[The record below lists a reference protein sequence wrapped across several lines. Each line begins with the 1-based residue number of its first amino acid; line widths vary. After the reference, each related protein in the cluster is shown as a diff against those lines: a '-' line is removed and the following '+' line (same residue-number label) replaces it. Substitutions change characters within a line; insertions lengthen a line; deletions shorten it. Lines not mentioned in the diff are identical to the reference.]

1 MNNIVIIS
9 ASSLA
14 DEKKHLYNTGMNKDR
29 SFVTLITGGYI
40 AMGKRNILLLLF
52 VAMLTVL
59 AGCEKKDSMEDRKA
73 LVDLIARMEEQEIPF
88 PEERANSW
96 YLLSMQ
102 FYQGESVQIWS
113 AKKADGTLD
122 IFLFHEDG
130 SREGLMTGVP
140 SNYGNS
146 KWFLDSE
153 GHCIL
158 LQSIEG
164 NVIRLDDQG
173 EEIYRRTGKNIRDI
187 CQLPDGRIIV
197 LLWEKDSSQR
207 LGELHCDTGI
217 VDDIDTV
224 GLEKDFGQFI
234 GAGKSGLLLLDK
246 TGLWEIN
253 LMNGEKECI
262 MAFDAS
268 YDPGNK
274 VEDFRMLK
282 DGRLEVLQYRGK
294 LQKLELFDPVAGRE
308 IIVVRGSSFN
318 SEMEQCVVL
327 FNQTNEDYYVYLE
340 ACPETSDRLDFG
352 SRTLVELGTGK
363 GPDII
368 CAPLLSEELW
378 SLIEN
383 GYVEDLA
390 PWIKKTGIREEDY
403 FPGAFAY
410 PRDGDKIYGINTSV
424 SSGTYYI
431 SRAVLGDQA
440 DPDIETLVEALAGYD
455 GEGVFARLTAQRILR
470 YFLEGSED
478 LWGML
483 DPETGSCRFDGEL
496 FAKMLR
502 VARRYADDGKNI
514 RPVLFETGDNTNY
527 YCSEYDRQQYAE
539 KGMVEIG
546 HFFDNGR
553 HGANATATW
562 MAVASTSPYKE
573 GAWAFL
579 QFLLSDQCQMIG
591 KVNPAF
597 GSYPVSKKCY
607 DEMAKQAIAEGAFRI
622 DTVNKHGRPLGAHGH
637 LLDTLG
643 RVAYN
648 EIFGP
653 TKEKAEQVRHSL
665 EDSQMP
671 SLKTIPILDLICED
685 AEAYFSGTKS
695 IEEVTPIIQN
705 RVQLYLDEHR

>member
-1 MNNIVIIS
+1 
-9 ASSLA
+9 
-14 DEKKHLYNTGMNKDR
+14 
-29 SFVTLITGGYI
+29 
-40 AMGKRNILLLLF
+40 MGKRNILLLLF
-52 VAMLTVL
+52 VVMLTVL
-59 AGCEKKDSMEDRKA
+59 TGCGKEDSGEDRRA
-73 LVDLIARMEEQEIPF
+73 LVDLIARMEEQDIPF

-113 AKKADGTLD
+113 AKNADGTLD

-130 SREGLMTGVP
+130 SREDLMTGAP
-140 SNYGNS
+140 SDYGNS

-164 NVIRLDDQG
+164 NMICLDGQR

-234 GAGKSGLLLLDK
+234 GAGKNGLLLLDK

-294 LQKLELFDPVAGRE
+294 LQKLELFDPVEGRE
-308 IIVVRGSSFN
+308 IIIVRGSRFDSK
-318 SEMEQCVVL
+318 MEQCAVL
-327 FNQTNEDYYVYLE
+327 FNQTNEEYYVYLE
-340 ACPETSDRLDFG
+340 ACPEDSDRLNFG
-352 SRTLVELGTGK
+352 TRTLVELGTGK

-368 CAPLLSEELW
+368 CAPLLDEEVW
-378 SLIEN
+378 GLIEN

-390 PWIKKTGIREEDY
+390 PRIKKAGIREEDY
-403 FPGAFAY
+403 FPEAFAY
-410 PRDGDKIYGINTSV
+410 PRDGDRIYGINLTASAI
-424 SSGTYYI
+424 TYYI
-431 SRAVLGDQA
+431 SRTVLGDQA

-455 GEGVFARLTAQRILR
+455 GEGVFAGLSAQRILR

-483 DPETGSCRFDGEL
+483 DPDTGSCRFDGEL

-514 RPVLFETGDNTNY
+514 RPVLFDSMDNANY
-527 YCSEYDRQQYAE
+527 YCSEYDRQQFAE
-539 KGMVEIG
+539 KEMVEIG
-546 HFFDNGR
+546 QFFDNGR
-553 HGANATATW
+553 HSKNPTAIW
-562 MAVASTSPYKE
+562 IAVASTSPYKD

-579 QFLLSDQCQMIG
+579 QFLLSDQCQIIW
-591 KVNPAF
+591 NTNRF
-597 GSYPVSKKCY
+597 GGNNPVSKKSY
-607 DEMAKQAIAEGAFRI
+607 DVMAGQAIAEGAYRF
-622 DTVNKHGRPLGAHGH
+622 DAVNKSGG
-637 LLDTLG
+637 TLG
-643 RVAYN
+643 THGYLFSTLGMAGYK
-648 EIFGP
+648 EIFDP
-653 TKEKAEQVRHSL
+653 TVKKVDQVRHIL
-665 EDSQMP
+665 EDAQVP
-671 SLKTIPILDLICED
+671 SLKTRPILDLICED